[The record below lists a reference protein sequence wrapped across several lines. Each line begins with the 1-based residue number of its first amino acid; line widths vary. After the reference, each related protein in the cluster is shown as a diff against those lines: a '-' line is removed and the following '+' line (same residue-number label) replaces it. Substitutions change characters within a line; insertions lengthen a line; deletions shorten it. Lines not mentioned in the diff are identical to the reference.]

1 MSAPERGTGS
11 YTVGR
16 LAEIAHVTVRALHHY
31 DEIGLLSPSD
41 RSSAGYRRYHDADLE
56 RLQQILYYRELGFSL
71 EEIAAIIDDP
81 HADAAGHLRRQHELL
96 TGRLKRLQE
105 MVTAIEFAMEA
116 TKVGINLTP
125 EERFEVFGDFNPDD
139 YAEEAQERW
148 GGTDAYAESAR
159 RTGQYSKADWQRFHD
174 ESADWG
180 ARISAVMSAGHA
192 ATSPEAMEL
201 AEEHRTQ
208 ISRWFYECSYEIQ
221 TGLADMYLADERF
234 MATYEK
240 IKPGLTQFLHDA
252 IHANAIDRV

>member
-1 MSAPERGTGS
+1 MSNLPGGYS
-11 YTVGR
+11 VGR
-16 LAEIAHVTVRALHHY
+16 LAELAHVTVRTLHHY

-56 RLQQILYYRELGFSL
+56 RLQQIRYYRELGFSL
-71 EEIAAIIDDP
+71 EEIAAILDDP
-81 HADAAGHLRRQHELL
+81 ASDATGHLRRQHEML
-96 TGRLKRLQE
+96 TGRLKKLQE

-139 YAEEAQERW
+139 YAQEAQRRW
-148 GGTDAYAESAR
+148 GDTDAYAESAR
-159 RTGQYSKADWQRFHD
+159 RTGRYSKADWQRFNE

-180 ARISAVMSAGHA
+180 TRISAAMDAGHPA
-192 ATSPEAMEL
+192 DSPQAMEL

-234 MATYEK
+234 TATYEK
-240 IKPGLTQFLHDA
+240 IKPGLARYLHDA
-252 IHANAIDRV
+252 IHANAIHRV